1 MRTSESTWDHARI
14 YDRVGVGI
22 YHNDLRLV
30 RVLHTA
36 DNMPILDVCESQPFS
51 EAIKA
56 LPGIARHYAAKNTPC
71 AGLMRP
77 GSYQLLLLETPQVP
91 EEELRNAVR
100 DHIQNMSEFHANDV
114 ILDTLPVPAR
124 QEPTEPVAVDMMYVA
139 VAPKTAVLDHV
150 DELLN
155 AGFSLNYLDVPEFAL
170 CHLTAHIAE
179 DKEGMAFLWLSQDKA
194 ILMLSRQ
201 GRLYL
206 ARTVNTPHLSRL
218 MRPDVVLNPETFSND
233 TKINQTISQIIL
245 EIQQALNYYRACYT
259 NSPIKTL
266 VVSPTPYQTPEIINY
281 MQSVLKIKVR
291 QFDLNEVFIYKPVL
305 TETQEC
311 HCLPMIGAALRLET
325 K

>member
-71 AGLMRP
+71 VGLMRP
-77 GSYQLLLLETPQVP
+77 GSYQVLLLETPHVP
-91 EEELRNAVR
+91 EDELRSAVR

-124 QEPTEPVAVDMMYVA
+124 QEPTEPIAVDMMYVA

-155 AGFSLNYLDVPEFAL
+155 AGFSLNHLHVPEFAL
-170 CHLTAHIAE
+170 GYLTNYIAE
-179 DKEGMAFLWLSQDKA
+179 DKDGVAFLWLSQDKA

-206 ARTVNTPHLSRL
+206 ARTVNAPHLVRL
-218 MRPDVVLNPETFSND
+218 TRPDVVLNTETFSND
-233 TKINQTISQIIL
+233 TKINQTVSQIIL
-245 EIQQALNYYRACYT
+245 ETQQALNYYRACY
-259 NSPIKTL
+259 NHPPIKTL
-266 VVSPTPYQTPEIINY
+266 VVSPTPYQTPELINY
-281 MQSVLKIKVR
+281 MHSVLKIKVR

-311 HCLPMIGAALRLET
+311 HCLPMIGAALCRET